1 MSRCLNGA
9 HGGPETEAR
18 LVAEPGNGNGPRAA
32 VPASQVRNP
41 QPRFEI
47 EASPLSV
54 SADYYKSAAVILGWL
69 WCRGP
74 AKPEAPEASEAPV
87 SGALC

>member
-1 MSRCLNGA
+1 MG
-9 HGGPETEAR
+9 HAR
-18 LVAEPGNGNGPRAA
+18 RFRLLKFEI
-32 VPASQVRNP
+32 RNP
-41 QPRFEI
+41 PFEI

-54 SADYYKSAAVILGWL
+54 SADYYKSAAVILRWL